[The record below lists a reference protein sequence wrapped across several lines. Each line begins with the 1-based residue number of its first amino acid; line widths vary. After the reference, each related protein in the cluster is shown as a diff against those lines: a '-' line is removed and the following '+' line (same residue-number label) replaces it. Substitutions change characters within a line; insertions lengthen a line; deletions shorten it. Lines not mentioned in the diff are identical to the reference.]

1 MIILLVPL
9 GNMGFHSIKMKSKSP
24 CQKKKKGNK
33 TKKKKISHLK
43 KCPINTSSG
52 SG

>member
-33 TKKKKISHLK
+33 TKKKKNQSFEEM
-43 KCPINTSSG
+43 PN
-52 SG
+52 

>member
-24 CQKKKKGNK
+24 CQKKKKAIK
-33 TKKKKISHLK
+33 LK
-43 KCPINTSSG
+43 NEKQSFEEMPN
-52 SG
+52 